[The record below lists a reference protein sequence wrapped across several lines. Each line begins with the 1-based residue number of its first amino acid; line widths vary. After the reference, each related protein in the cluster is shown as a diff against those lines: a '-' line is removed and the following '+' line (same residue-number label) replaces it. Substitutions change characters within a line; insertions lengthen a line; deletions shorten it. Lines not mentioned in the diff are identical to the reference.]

1 MRISSECYLLLE
13 QYKLRA
19 NLVGVNLEKDLI
31 EPSFA
36 YLDERITDRYMRI
49 FEKLKEGIAKL
60 EVNFKL
66 AQGNALRTLNNIF
79 RNYRRRVGTLV
90 N

>member
-36 YLDERITDRYMRI
+36 YLHERITDRYMRI